1 MISKTYF
8 FSMISLTHPYRD
20 RGRLKELGAQL
31 CVRGSPSSPS
41 YPPFPRPP
49 VSLALSQESFHL
61 YCLWF
66 QLPSTAS
73 VRAYHPHSARTPPQS
88 QHRILFLTH
97 ANSAGRTSHLN
108 ADLVSPLNTTN
119 KPFPSAA
126 KCQTYQ
132 SHPTGGL
139 CHQHTRKPCF
149 HCYSFFWFTRDEMH
163 WVNTPSGRKMD
174 TSLYLHDLFEELPT
188 VQCHVL
194 IGGGQSSPQCKEAW
208 LRFKCDIL

>member
-1 MISKTYF
+1 MCPRQPFVTLVPSVSTPSCVSRTLSRE
-8 FSMISLTHPYRD
+8 FSPLLPVILASQYCQCESL
-20 RGRLKELGAQL
+20 
-31 CVRGSPSSPS
+31 SSPL
-41 YPPFPRPP
+41 R
-49 VSLALSQESFHL
+49 QD
-61 YCLWF
+61 
-66 QLPSTAS
+66 
-73 VRAYHPHSARTPPQS
+73 PPQS

-194 IGGGQSSPQCKEAW
+194 IGGGQSSPQCKEA
-208 LRFKCDIL
+208 